1 LVQASQKI
9 GTSFFLKSLGMLAV
23 SGFQRFDKNPR
34 LYIYYID
41 TKKQK
46 RTTQVDGQ
54 LENLLRK
61 PWAKAVEN
69 ASRLRAALTALTHFF
84 NLPTTATSS
93 RKFGHRGIQQDA
105 ASRYR

>member
-1 LVQASQKI
+1 
-9 GTSFFLKSLGMLAV
+9 M
-23 SGFQRFDKNPR
+23 R
-34 LYIYYID
+34 LYISIYRRSEVE
-41 TKKQK
+41 TH
-46 RTTQVDGQ
+46 VDGQ